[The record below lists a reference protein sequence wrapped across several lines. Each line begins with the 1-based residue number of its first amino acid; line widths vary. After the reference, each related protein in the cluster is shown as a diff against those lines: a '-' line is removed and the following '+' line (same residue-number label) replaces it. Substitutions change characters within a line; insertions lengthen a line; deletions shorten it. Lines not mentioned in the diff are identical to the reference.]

1 MLTVGQNT
9 VTVTMKAR
17 NSSAQN
23 SVTFPVYL
31 IEFELES
38 SFDYSAHWDPTQ
50 PIDVPVSVKRSDTN
64 LTLRVDIYIDG
75 HLANLTSGNA
85 ATWIVNSTETNP
97 TNRLSIQNTYASNV
111 TSQDH
116 IKHILRIEAQMYDP
130 DASTVYYSNVLFFDF
145 VVASSTA
152 GILNRFVTTGYSV
165 PYTKMSTDANGRVI
179 FKASQFE
186 PFSLPWAYYTDREST
201 QQTIN
206 LEWDIRKE
214 TNGVYTY
221 TPVAAV
227 EGQNK
232 TKSDNL
238 RFIPDFYTTDDS
250 VYLVVMYDG
259 AEVDEFPIQVSQST
273 LSISETGGYNL
284 RLQAYGKSNQ
294 SPDRDRWEDTLNNV
308 TTTFTNIAF
317 DSNSGWDDNS
327 FVTSGIGSKAVI
339 NYCPIPQDY
348 NLSGKGKT
356 VEIDFKPENVVNEND
371 TLIIIGD
378 PNGGHIKITTNE
390 AGVYNGPNHVV
401 HTNYKANER
410 IKLAFVFNPVRFG
423 SPESNLV
430 YIVNNGVLERAA
442 NYGQSSNYVSD
453 NGNIVIGNAES
464 GVRVYN
470 IRGYDKAL
478 TPDEELNNYIY
489 DSDNKAEIL
498 SRNDIFLSSVI
509 DYTKV
514 KNKIDT
520 FVVTGDLTQLLK

>member
-1 MLTVGQNT
+1 
-9 VTVTMKAR
+9 
-17 NSSAQN
+17 
-23 SVTFPVYL
+23 
-31 IEFELES
+31 
-38 SFDYSAHWDPTQ
+38 
-50 PIDVPVSVKRSDTN
+50 
-64 LTLRVDIYIDG
+64 
-75 HLANLTSGNA
+75 
-85 ATWIVNSTETNP
+85 
-97 TNRLSIQNTYASNV
+97 
-111 TSQDH
+111 
-116 IKHILRIEAQMYDP
+116 
-130 DASTVYYSNVLFFDF
+130 
-145 VVASSTA
+145 
-152 GILNRFVTTGYSV
+152 
-165 PYTKMSTDANGRVI
+165 MSTDANGRVI

-371 TLIIIGD
+371 TIIIIGD